1 MGVNGAHALNFEITK
16 NKARPVYEGLISFR
30 MAAGTILT
38 WLTGKLTMSPEM
50 QDKAYNALKAVY
62 GVHFPDPLDIDRV
75 EYIKALGIEL
85 WTSIRLGFSR
95 EAFKDPFIDGILVPE
110 GTLVVYNSFQINRDP
125 LIYGSPDAFR
135 PERWIVDHTSCTNT
149 SESHI
154 PKFLTLHTALGV
166 VYVWGFPVSVN
177 IYQIHIL
184 LICRPRT

>member
-38 WLTGKLTMSPEM
+38 WLTGKLAMSPEM

-85 WTSIRLGFSR
+85 
-95 EAFKDPFIDGILVPE
+95 
-110 GTLVVYNSFQINRDP
+110 
-125 LIYGSPDAFR
+125 
-135 PERWIVDHTSCTNT
+135 
-149 SESHI
+149 
-154 PKFLTLHTALGV
+154 
-166 VYVWGFPVSVN
+166 
-177 IYQIHIL
+177 
-184 LICRPRT
+184 